1 MQRDPIPE
9 LRTSVD
15 RRALGGLLRHARER
29 LGLSQ
34 IGAATLADVRPE
46 TVRRLEQGVSDVR
59 FGTLGKYLGALGY
72 QVELTIQDNSS
83 NEVVGSLR
91 VAASDEDE
99 ASPPQSTKKDDR

>member
-34 IGAATLADVRPE
+34 IAAATLAEVRPE
-46 TVRRLEQGVSDVR
+46 TVRRLEQGVSDVHL
-59 FGTLGKYLGALGY
+59 GTLGKYLGALGY
-72 QVELTIQDNSS
+72 QVELTIQDTSGD
-83 NEVVGSLR
+83 EVVGSLR
-91 VAASDEDE
+91 LAASD
-99 ASPPQSTKKDDR
+99 QDDGSARV